1 MLLSFIIPYHNEPLA
16 MLHACVGSI
25 LASGVGKD
33 DFEIIVIDDGS
44 DQSPANELARY
55 EACTCYRQPNGGPG
69 AARNRGM
76 EMAQGEYIQ
85 FVDADDT
92 LLPQYAECISI
103 VKAEHPDILMFHGK
117 PVKPY
122 RISCSGQ
129 EFMLHHNVRGA
140 AWGLVFR
147 KEILRGLR
155 YDTSLIN
162 EDELFNAHLILHAG
176 TLIDA
181 GIHAYDYRLRPDS
194 RSHSMSPEKLRQ
206 RLDDAETIILS
217 LSDACSHLD
226 GTPRKA
232 LERRICQ
239 LTMDYLYNTAVQ
251 TRSISQLSR
260 RCKRLR
266 TAGLYPLPVRGY
278 TMKYSFFS
286 LLTHAHR

>member
-44 DQSPANELARY
+44 DQSPADELARY

-103 VKAEHPDILMFHGK
+103 IKAEHPDILMFHCK
-117 PVKPY
+117 PVRHY
-122 RISCSGQ
+122 RRACSGP

-140 AWGLVFR
+140 ACGLAFR
-147 KEILRGLR
+147 KEILCGLR

-162 EDELFNAHLILHAG
+162 EDELFNAHLILHAD
-176 TLIDA
+176 TLIDT
-181 GIHAYDYRLRPDS
+181 GIHAYGYRMRNDS
-194 RSHSMSPEKLRQ
+194 RSHSISPERLKQ
-206 RLDDAETIILS
+206 RLDDAETIIIS
-217 LSDACSHLD
+217 LSDTCTHLD
-226 GTPRKA
+226 GMARKA
-232 LERRICQ
+232 LERRVSQ
-239 LTMDYLYNTAVQ
+239 LTMDHLYNTAVQ
-251 TRSISQLSR
+251 TRSLSQLR
-260 RCKRLR
+260 QRCQRLR
-266 TAGLYPLPVRGY
+266 TAGLYPLPVRAY
-278 TMKYSFFS
+278 TAKYCLFAM
-286 LLTHAHR
+286 LTHMV